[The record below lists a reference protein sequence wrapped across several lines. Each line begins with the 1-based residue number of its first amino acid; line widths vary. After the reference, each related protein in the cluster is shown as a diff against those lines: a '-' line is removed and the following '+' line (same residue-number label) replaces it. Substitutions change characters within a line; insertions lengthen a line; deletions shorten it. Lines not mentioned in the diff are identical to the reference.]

1 MEVSSGGIVVRKS
14 ENKIQVLLV
23 RRNEDWQLPKGLAE
37 SNEKF
42 EETALREV
50 REETGINAKLMKKI
64 GKINYWYRKED
75 KLIYKVVHFFL
86 MESVG
91 GNIEEHNHEM
101 DEVKWFP
108 IDKACE
114 IVSFK
119 NERDL
124 IELLKKEVDLVW
136 GNWSL

>member
-14 ENKIQVLLV
+14 DNKIQVLLV

-37 SNEKF
+37 RSEKF

-91 GNIEEHNHEM
+91 GNIEEHDHEM
-101 DEVKWFP
+101 DEVKWFS
-108 IDKACE
+108 IDEACE

-136 GNWSL
+136 GSWSL

>member
-14 ENKIQVLLV
+14 DNKIQVLLV

-37 SNEKF
+37 RSEKF

-91 GNIEEHNHEM
+91 GNIEEHDYEM
-101 DEVKWFP
+101 DEVKWFS
-108 IDKACE
+108 IDEACE

-136 GNWSL
+136 GSWSL